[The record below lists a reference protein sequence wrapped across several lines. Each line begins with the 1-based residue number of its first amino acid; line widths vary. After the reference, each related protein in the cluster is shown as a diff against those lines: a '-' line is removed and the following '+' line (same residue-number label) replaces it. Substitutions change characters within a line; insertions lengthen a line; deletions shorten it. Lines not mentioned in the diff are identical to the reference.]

1 MVRHIWVFY
10 IVGFDGDRQDRLLYA
25 PMRTLLAEVRDKYA
39 KLGQLLVRWFSTL
52 FVFRSI
58 GAFISIRGFIVSFV
72 VLTLAAGLAN
82 LAFKLAQRFFSWLR
96 GPRLDATSLSAGILF
111 YRRLAQLLAAYELD
125 RNPSE
130 TQNEFAGRAHKFLT
144 GKGSPTQ
151 PVADVPQQVV
161 DAFYRVRFGHLESS
175 PIRSTT

>member
-1 MVRHIWVFY
+1 MF
-10 IVGFDGDRQDRLLYA
+10 
-25 PMRTLLAEVRDKYA
+25 EVRDKYT
-39 KLGQLLVRWFSTL
+39 KLGQLLGNWFSTL

-151 PVADVPQQVV
+151 PVADVPHEVV
-161 DAFYRVRFGHLESS
+161 DAFYRVRFGHSSRARYAPRLECATRR
-175 PIRSTT
+175 PRIELETP